1 MPAARPLE
9 ALLRGLLRRIDR
21 LGVNRLHALDVA
33 AEAEPHGRQH
43 LFAEGLG
50 LTGSRLSRLAL
61 PPAAVVPI
69 ETARSTANRCR

>member
-1 MPAARPLE
+1 
-9 ALLRGLLRRIDR
+9 
-21 LGVNRLHALDVA
+21 VA